1 MASPGWALGRAGARG
16 IRPFGRPRLGSRPG
30 ARGARRHPTEKSA
43 GDDPVPAAL
52 RGVSGA
58 KLVRCVGGG
67 VAMHARRRE
76 GGSVATR
83 ACLTRTAVADGRR
96 PLARRRG
103 CRGGGGRGSCPGE
116 RGAHQQLAEEVGEA
130 RRGRQRPNSLAR
142 PAAGG
147 GENRDGEVDWGVPG
161 PIPCSRGN
169 RSARRSSWQ
178 GQLASGWSEST
189 AGATMA
195 AAAGARFR

>member
-1 MASPGWALGRAGARG
+1 MQIACS
-16 IRPFGRPRLGSRPG
+16 
-30 ARGARRHPTEKSA
+30 
-43 GDDPVPAAL
+43 
-52 RGVSGA
+52 
-58 KLVRCVGGG
+58 VGGS
-67 VAMHARRRE
+67 VAVRARRRE

-142 PAAGG
+142 PATGG
-147 GENRDGEVDWGVPG
+147 GETG
-161 PIPCSRGN
+161 
-169 RSARRSSWQ
+169 
-178 GQLASGWSEST
+178 T
-189 AGATMA
+189 A
-195 AAAGARFR
+195 AASPGLPRRFLARGGRGRRGAAKGWVRSGRGRFNRRLFDGGRELDHGQVARAEEEERELVRERG